1 MMHLKTAKLLLPCFL
16 LFGLFVTE
24 TAHSQPLA
32 ASSAAS
38 DCVESLNPFC
48 AENQPEKLREQI
60 AETARKYLGIRY
72 RSSGKNPR
80 TGFDCSG
87 FTGYVFRKLG
97 IPLKA
102 SSPAQASEGKKID
115 RFFARTGDLAFFGR
129 KGRRGRFLVNHAA
142 IVISNPGEPLAIIHA
157 ASRRG
162 IVITRVMEDAYWRN
176 SLLFVK
182 SVL

>member
-1 MMHLKTAKLLLPCFL
+1 MMHLKTAKLLLPFLL
-16 LFGLFVTE
+16 LFGFFVSK

-32 ASSAAS
+32 VLDPAP

-48 AENQPEKLREQI
+48 VENQPDKLREQI
-60 AETARKYLGIRY
+60 ATTARKYLGIRY
-72 RSSGKNPR
+72 RSSGKSPR

-115 RFFARTGDLAFFGR
+115 RFSARAGDLAFFGR
-129 KGRRGRFLVNHAA
+129 KYQRGRFLVNHAA
-142 IVISNPGEPLAIIHA
+142 IVISNPGEPLSIIHS

-182 SVL
+182 TVL